1 MQYFCLSKKYFV
13 YSYLMYI
20 LNTCA
25 ARYLDITNISYL
37 NEVYRLYLPCIQ
49 YSLVWNDGKSVPQW
63 PCNICLILTM
73 SINFKHKWYH
83 FSQTGPDLIDV
94 LRQNLLTLPG
104 FFLHGIYLILCQ
116 NHDQLG
122 DGRWKM
128 CEQEL
133 EFFKNLY

>member
-37 NEVYRLYLPCIQ
+37 NEVYRLYLPYIQ

-104 FFLHGIYLILCQ
+104 FFFTWNLLNFMPKSWSAG
-116 NHDQLG
+116 G
-122 DGRWKM
+122 WKM
-128 CEQEL
+128 ENVWARIRI
-133 EFFKNLY
+133 F